1 MQLQIKK
8 NDKRWMDDGQAAKYT
23 IFIVVELYVVF
34 KNSILVQS
42 SALGSVLPKAGGK
55 LTSSGYQRGYNGVQ
69 MLVLI
74 KRLVFGAD
82 SGESS
87 LNCLLSNNHSL
98 LRRDRSWHLISQF
111 QTKKECSQPSSNW
124 VSAVKAANA
133 MFLAL

>member
-1 MQLQIKK
+1 M
-8 NDKRWMDDGQAAKYT
+8 G
-23 IFIVVELYVVF
+23 ELYVLF
-34 KNSILVQS
+34 KNSVLVQS
-42 SALGSVLPKAGGK
+42 SVLGSVLLKAGGK
-55 LTSSGYQRGYNGVQ
+55 LTISGYQRGYNGVQ

-98 LRRDRSWHLISQF
+98 LLRHRSWHLISQF
-111 QTKKECSQPSSNW
+111 PTNKESSQHSSNW
-124 VSAVKAANA
+124 VSAVKASNA